1 MPDPLKRL
9 KQTLLKRPGGDRVM
23 AQVLSAIPSSGL
35 EAILVAVELVLESGM
50 ISADHVLNVIGR
62 LNAAPKP
69 ASVETS
75 LILNE
80 VPLANTDRYDSLLSD
95 ERSELEAEVGHE

>member
-35 EAILVAVELVLESGM
+35 EAILVAVELVLDSGM
-50 ISADHVLNVIGR
+50 VSADHVLNVIGR
-62 LNAAPKP
+62 LNAEPKP
-69 ASVETS
+69 ANVETS
-75 LILNE
+75 LTLNE
-80 VPLANTDRYDSLLSD
+80 APQANTDRYDSLLSD
-95 ERSELEAEVGHE
+95 EHSEVEAEVGHE